1 MKRLFLIL
9 ALLAA
14 AFPASASVM
23 QIRDASGTVTDVTS
37 ANPLPVDATV
47 SIGSLTISANATAS
61 AGVNDNADD
70 SLPVCLGISNTTN
83 IQKLLPPIML
93 ADGVNGNNML
103 SIALWGYNGTAF
115 DRIRTSSGAIEI
127 KIASLAE
134 GITLSTGGPTGYA
147 TDPVNV
153 SGALSF
159 TFDAGSATAPAYI
172 FATQSRVV
180 SGSFQSNSATST
192 SVLPTLFPLASPT
205 MPATVVV
212 TCNVGECWLG
222 ATGLTATGS
231 IVASQGF
238 KLQAGQSVSYDYF
251 TGFDLTVCADTDETA
266 DASVTTAIYPRK

>member
-9 ALLAA
+9 VLLTA

-37 ANPLPVDATV
+37 ANPLPVDAAV
-47 SIGSLTISANATAS
+47 SIGSLTVATDFS
-61 AGVNDNADD
+61 GRP
-70 SLPVCLGISNTTN
+70 S
-83 IQKLLPPIML
+83 
-93 ADGVNGNNML
+93 
-103 SIALWGYNGTAF
+103 GT
-115 DRIRTSSGAIEI
+115 
-127 KIASLAE
+127 
-134 GITLSTGGPTGYA
+134 A

-159 TFDAGSATAPAYI
+159 TASIGSATDPATI
-172 FATQSRVV
+172 LATQSRVV
-180 SGSFQSNSATST
+180 SGSFQPLSATST

-266 DASVTTAIYPRK
+266 NASVTTAIYPRK